1 MSTLTESIGVNK
13 KALMWMGS
21 GFVAALMLAAVGMTK
36 LSRLQ
41 PAADESRNQ
50 AQQRT
55 FETGLTNDYL
65 AGTPKS
71 RSAWETTSLATAS
84 APARGTAAAPDD
96 RKDDRQMIR
105 TSSMALI
112 VEKPAEVSEKIRA
125 LAEDMGGYLVSSE
138 VAGGRDATKGSLTI
152 RVPAARFEEA
162 RAAIRKLGARIESEK
177 VEAQDVTRQYVDDE
191 AELRNLRSAETQYL
205 AILKQARTVKDTL
218 AVTDKVSEV
227 RGQIEQQ
234 QAEFNTLSKQV
245 ETVAIAVSLQAEAEA
260 QVLGLRWRP
269 LYQIKLALRDGLDG
283 LGDYATTMTAIVF
296 YLPTLLL
303 WLATIVIGIALI
315 WKITRWGAR
324 RFFSWPKQSAVQ
336 N

>member
-21 GFVAALMLAAVGMTK
+21 GFVAALMLAAVGMPK
-36 LSRLQ
+36 LYRLR
-41 PAADESRNQ
+41 PADESRSP

-55 FETGLTNDYL
+55 FETGLTRNEYL
-65 AGTPKS
+65 AAASKT
-71 RSAWETTSLATAS
+71 RSAWESASLSTAS
-84 APARGTAAAPDD
+84 ATSKGTATAPDE
-96 RKDDRQMIR
+96 RKMVR

-112 VEKPAEVSEKIRA
+112 VGKPAEVSEKIRA
-125 LAEDMGGYLVSSE
+125 LAEGMGGYLVSSE
-138 VAGGRDATKGSLTI
+138 VVGGRDATKGSLTI

-177 VEAQDVTRQYVDDE
+177 VEAQDVTRQYVDDQ

-205 AILKQARTVKDTL
+205 TILKQARTVKDTL
-218 AVTDKVSEV
+218 AVTDKLSEV

-245 ETVAIAVSLQAEAEA
+245 ESVAIAVSLQSEAEA
-260 QVLGLRWRP
+260 QVLGLQWRP

-283 LGDYATTMTAIVF
+283 LGDYATTMMAIIF
-296 YLPTLLL
+296 YVPALLL
-303 WLATIVIGIALI
+303 WLATFVIGIVLT
-315 WKITRWGAR
+315 WKIVRWGAR
-324 RFFSWPKQSAVQ
+324 RFFDWPKAPRVQ
-336 N
+336 NV

>member
-21 GFVAALMLAAVGMTK
+21 GFVAAMMLAAVGMPK
-36 LSRLQ
+36 LNRSR
-41 PAADESRNQ
+41 AAGNESLSL

-55 FETGLTNDYL
+55 FEAGLTRNEFY
-65 AGTPKS
+65 AAVPKAK
-71 RSAWETTSLATAS
+71 SARETTFLSTAS
-84 APARGTAAAPDD
+84 APAKGSETAPDD
-96 RKDDRQMIR
+96 RKMVR

-112 VEKPAEVSEKIRA
+112 VQKPAEVSEKIRA

-138 VAGGRDATKGSLTI
+138 VIGGRDATKGSLTI

-177 VEAQDVTRQYVDDE
+177 VEAQDVTRRYVDDE

-218 AVTDKVSEV
+218 EVTDKLSEV
-227 RGQIEQQ
+227 RGEIEQQ
-234 QAEFNTLSKQV
+234 QAEFDALSKQI

-260 QVLGLRWRP
+260 QVLGLQWRP

-283 LGDYATTMTAIVF
+283 LGDYATTMTSIIF
-296 YLPTLLL
+296 YIPALLL
-303 WLATIVIGIALI
+303 WLATIVTGVVIA
-315 WKITRWGAR
+315 WKSLRWGAR
-324 RFFSWPKQSAVQ
+324 RFFSWPKQPAVQ
-336 N
+336 G